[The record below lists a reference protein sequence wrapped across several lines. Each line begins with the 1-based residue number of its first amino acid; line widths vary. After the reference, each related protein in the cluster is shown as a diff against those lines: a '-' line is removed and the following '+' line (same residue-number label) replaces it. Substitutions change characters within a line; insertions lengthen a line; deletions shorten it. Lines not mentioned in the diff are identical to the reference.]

1 LDKHIETAKEMTEDE
16 KRFSFLSS
24 GFMYKKVKNS
34 PDSLFKKLVKLMES
48 EDKKKGPVSEELE
61 ADIEYMEEL

>member
-1 LDKHIETAKEMTEDE
+1 
-16 KRFSFLSS
+16 
-24 GFMYKKVKNS
+24 
-34 PDSLFKKLVKLMES
+34 LFKKLVKLMES